1 MYTEINDFGT
11 RLFNARRNK
20 NLTQEQLSQM
30 IDVSRQAIYDY
41 EKGKYYPRI
50 DNAAK
55 LAKILDVDLYY
66 LCFGEIKRNN
76 FDYELTYK
84 DVMSFLIS
92 LKDTNLF
99 SKKIVDDG
107 KRKKLVITSSD
118 DYLISLEEQIKSVLN
133 IKGSLNKETYQRSLE
148 EVLNSY
154 DIAIKSKK

>member
-1 MYTEINDFGT
+1 MCANVNDFGN
-11 RLFNARRNK
+11 RLVNARRNK

-55 LAKILDVDLYY
+55 LAKVLEVDLYY
-66 LCFGEIKRNN
+66 LCFGEMKRDTFN
-76 FDYELTYK
+76 YGMTYK

-92 LKDTNLF
+92 IQESDLF
-99 SKKIVDDG
+99 TKKIVTEG
-107 KRKKLVITSSD
+107 KSKKLVLTSSD
-118 DYLISLEEQIKSVLN
+118 DYLLALEEQIKSVLN

-148 EVLNSY
+148 EVLRSY